1 MWSSGENS
9 TLTMQGTQAQPLHVA
24 VKTQHSQIN
33 KCFFFFNGG
42 NSQYFL
48 ITVNGKLPLKVVCA
62 VLSRSVMS
70 DSLPPHGV

>member
-9 TLTMQGTQAQPLHVA
+9 TLTMQGTQSQPLHVA

-33 KCFFFFNGG
+33 KRFFLNGG

-48 ITVNGKLPLKVVCA
+48 ITVIGKLPLEVVCA
-62 VLSRSVMS
+62 VLSRSVTS